1 MVERS
6 CPGSP
11 SQEIDEASNTTTM
24 GRGLRR
30 LKPKRAHLE
39 RWFGGGMSLLA
50 LVTVTIES
58 SRNVSEY
65 PIVGKR

>member
-1 MVERS
+1 M
-6 CPGSP
+6 
-11 SQEIDEASNTTTM
+11 TTM

-39 RWFGGGMSLLA
+39 RWFGGGMFLLA

-58 SRNVSEY
+58 SRNVSKY